1 MSRMDLQRSMAEML
15 KDWRQWAEK
24 VAYAA
29 GEIPPQSELYVL
41 GSVVRGNY
49 TGGSD
54 IDLLIV
60 SDMVPEA
67 LLKRA
72 EVKSSI
78 EDLADLPEVHHIQIH
93 LTRRSEAKI
102 YIRRVGGHI
111 LKLR

>member
-1 MSRMDLQRSMAEML
+1 MSRMDLQRSAVEML
-15 KDWRQWAEK
+15 KDWREWAEK
-24 VAYAA
+24 VAHAA
-29 GEIPPQSELYVL
+29 EETLPQSEVYVL
-41 GSVVRGNY
+41 GSVVRGDY

-60 SDMVPEA
+60 SDMVPEG

-78 EDLADLPEVHHIQIH
+78 EDLADLPQVHHIQIH
-93 LTRRSEAKI
+93 LTRRCEAKN
-102 YIRRVGGHI
+102 YIRRAGKHI